1 MRGVAGIKL
10 MTMVIDDKKT
20 NHLFPTF
27 SLITLL
33 HTHTADN
40 SSYKLYLL
48 SALHWTSTIW
58 MNERKEI
65 IRFKRH
71 KFEPS

>member
-33 HTHTADN
+33 HTHTHTADN
-40 SSYKLYLL
+40 SSNIHVLCT
-48 SALHWTSTIW
+48 ALDKYN
-58 MNERKEI
+58 MDE
-65 IRFKRH
+65 
-71 KFEPS
+71 